1 MMVFLKSLRASLF
14 RHLVLTLLL
23 SGVFSISVRAESQT
37 VGLERLPELA
47 KMDSA
52 GLLLMDSANQPWKYK
67 DRKRLFV
74 PASTTKLVT
83 AFLALSH
90 WGEHHRFK
98 TDFYLERQAGKTI
111 LWVKGYGDPFLIS
124 EELQQVAVQLQR
136 RLVTEDIGKIDV
148 IGLDTGYFV
157 DHLVLPGTESSDNPY
172 DAIPSAI
179 AANFNTL
186 FLKKVDGKVVSAE
199 EQTPL
204 TETARRLGASMSLE
218 ELRFNTGSDPQV
230 GQTYFAELLAAF
242 LRQQGVKVGKQVIH
256 GTVKEESPLFYS
268 HLNSR
273 ELADMIRPMMK
284 YSTNFIANQLALKLA
299 AEMYGAPAD
308 ESKVAK
314 MFAAQLQHYF
324 DWQGAVIE
332 DGAGLSRNNRLS
344 PEQLIEVLEKFRAW
358 KHLLPEVEEHVYAKS
373 GSLIGV
379 SALAGYIEHRKSWLP
394 FVVMINQ
401 QVPYYHYRNDVAGV
415 LSREIW
421 AQK

>member
-1 MMVFLKSLRASLF
+1 MMVSGKLRPISWF
-14 RHLVLTLLL
+14 RHLLSALLL
-23 SGVFSISVRAESQT
+23 CGVFSFSVGADLHT
-37 VGLERLPELA
+37 AGLEGLPELA

-52 GLLLMDSANQPWKYK
+52 GLLLLDPQNRPWKFK

-98 TDFYLERQAGKTI
+98 TDVYLERQSDRTV
-111 LWVKGYGDPFLIS
+111 LWVKGSGDPFLIS
-124 EELQQVAVQLQR
+124 EELQQMAVRLQS
-136 RLVTEDIGKIDV
+136 RLAVEGVGKIDA
-148 IGLDTGYFV
+148 IALDTGYFA
-157 DHLVLPGTESSDNPY
+157 DPLMLPGTGESDNPY

-186 FLKKVDGKVVSAE
+186 FLKREAGKVVSAE

-204 TETARRLGASMSLE
+204 TQTAKRLGSVMLID
-218 ELRFNTGSDPQV
+218 ELRFNTGTDPKV

-242 LRQQGVKVGKQVIH
+242 LRQQGVQVGEQITF
-256 GTVKEESPLFYS
+256 GEIGSDWPLFYT

-273 ELADMIRPMMK
+273 ALADMIRPMMK

-299 AEMYGAPAD
+299 AELYGAPAD
-308 ESKVAK
+308 ERKVSK

-344 PEQLIEVLEKFRAW
+344 PEQLIEVLEKFRPW
-358 KHLLPEVEEHVYAKS
+358 KHLLPEVEERVYAKS

-394 FVVMINQ
+394 FVLMINQ

-415 LSREIW
+415 LSREIG
-421 AQK
+421 AQQ